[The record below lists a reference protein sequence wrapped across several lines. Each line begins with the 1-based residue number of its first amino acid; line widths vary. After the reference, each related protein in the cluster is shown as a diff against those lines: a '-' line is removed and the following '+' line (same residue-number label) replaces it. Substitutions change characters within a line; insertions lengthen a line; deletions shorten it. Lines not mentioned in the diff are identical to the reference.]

1 LTTEIVERVWIV
13 EKRDREVDRQIQWA
27 LLS

>member
-13 EKRDREVDRQIQWA
+13 EKRDREVDRQIQRA